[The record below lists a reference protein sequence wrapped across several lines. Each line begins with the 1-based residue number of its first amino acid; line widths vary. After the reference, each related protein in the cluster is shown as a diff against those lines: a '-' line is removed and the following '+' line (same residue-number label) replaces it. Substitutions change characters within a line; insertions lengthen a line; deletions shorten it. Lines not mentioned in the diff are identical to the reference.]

1 MLSFESWGHHDE
13 AQHLKYYMH
22 LSSTSA
28 PIISTSSSSITSS
41 ATASSPSASSASPP
55 LDLEALEKRISELEA
70 KQLKSPQTPGRR
82 GVADPNVRR
91 VYDAVKSNKQVRKPR
106 QSDSGARSARTSW
119 SVYRLKCLYV

>member
-28 PIISTSSSSITSS
+28 PIISTSSSITSS
-41 ATASSPSASSASPP
+41 ASASSPSASSASPP
-55 LDLEALEKRISELEA
+55 LDLEAIEKRISELEA

-106 QSDSGARSARTSW
+106 QSDSGARVT
-119 SVYRLKCLYV
+119 